1 MKYQNILLVRKAAHK
16 GAHALARQIKP
27 WLEAHGCTT
36 TTLEAGNNED
46 PTYNENFDCAIVL
59 GGDGTMLGVAR
70 KLAARNIPLL
80 GINFG
85 RVGFLTDAQPATWE
99 STLSQCLLGT
109 LPTRPCLALQWHL
122 VRDGEEILSG
132 HATNDVVVSRG
143 SLARLVCFNI
153 YANDQSVGYLRS
165 DGLILA
171 TPVGSSG
178 YNVSAGGP
186 LLYSDM
192 NAIALTP
199 ICPFMNTISHMVF
212 PGDIQFRIHIEPGS
226 TDCYLTIDGQEGA
239 LLHTGDHINVT
250 GLPGGILFL
259 GTGHSYFD
267 RLRNRTSV
275 LKQQP

>member
-1 MKYQNILLVRKAAHK
+1 MKYQKILLVHKTAHK
-16 GAHALARQIKP
+16 GACALAAQIRL
-27 WLEAHGCTT
+27 WLEAHGCTVS
-36 TTLEAGNNED
+36 LFEAGDAGIDFEKK
-46 PTYNENFDCAIVL
+46 YDCAIVL

-70 KLAARNIPLL
+70 KLAGKNIPLL

-85 RVGFLTDAQPATWE
+85 RVGFLTDAQPSMWE
-99 STLSQCLLGT
+99 NTLSQCLKGT
-109 LPTRPCLALQWHL
+109 LPTRACLALQWTL
-122 VRDGEEILSG
+122 EREGKVLLNG

-153 YANDQSVGYLRS
+153 FANEQSVGFLRS
-165 DGLILA
+165 DGLILC

-178 YNVSAGGP
+178 YNVSAGGS

-199 ICPFMNTISHMVF
+199 ICPFMNTLSHMVF
-212 PGDIQFRIHIEPGS
+212 PGDINFRIHIEPGS
-226 TDCYLTIDGQEGA
+226 TDCYLTVDGQEG
-239 LLHTGDHINVT
+239 LQLQTGDKISVT

-275 LKQQP
+275 LKQQL